1 MNDDDETFQTNKH
14 VDTQQVLKDMFDQV
28 TQEVQDGIDNNSVEV
43 AGILDSKLNERI
55 SGVFKHYWNTELRGW
70 VERRIQEEVADQ
82 ATLLGKRIG
91 ELMGKRGEL

>member
-1 MNDDDETFQTNKH
+1 MTEHKH
-14 VDTQQVLKDMFDQV
+14 HDVDVEQVLKDMFDQV

-55 SGVFKHYWNTELRGW
+55 SDVFKHYWNTELRKW

-82 ATLLGKRIG
+82 ATLLGKRLG